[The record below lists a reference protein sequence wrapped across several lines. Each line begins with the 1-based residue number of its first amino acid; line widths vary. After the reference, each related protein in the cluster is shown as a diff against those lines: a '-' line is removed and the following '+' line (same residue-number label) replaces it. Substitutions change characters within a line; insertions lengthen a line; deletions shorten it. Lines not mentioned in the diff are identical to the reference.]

1 MATVFDVN
9 SHELIGKVEEELKK
23 IEQIKSPEW
32 AKFVKTGIT
41 KVKPPEQDDFWYI
54 RAASILNQMYVQ
66 GRPLGVQRFR
76 VKYGGKRKNQSKPA
90 HFAKGSGKIIRNILQ
105 QLEAAGFIQKTTIN
119 NQKGR
124 VITKKGKSFLD
135 KIAAQLKRSA

>member
-1 MATVFDVN
+1 MAMVFDVN
-9 SHELIGKVEEELKK
+9 PHLLIGKLKDELKK
-23 IEQIKSPEW
+23 VEQVKPPEW
-32 AKFVKTGIT
+32 AKFVKTGVT

-54 RAASILNQMYVQ
+54 RAASILKQLYTQ
-66 GRPLGVQRFR
+66 GRPLGVQRLR
-76 VKYGGKRKNQSKPA
+76 VKYGGKKKNQSKPA

-105 QLEAAGFIQKTTIN
+105 QLESAGFVQKATIN

-135 KIAAQLKRSA
+135 KIAAQLRRSA

>member
-9 SHELIGKVEEELKK
+9 SHELIVKVKEELKK
-23 IEQIKSPEW
+23 VEQIKAPEW
-32 AKFVKTGIT
+32 TKFVKTGIT
-41 KVKPPEQDDFWYI
+41 KVKPPEQDDFWHI
-54 RAASILNQMYVQ
+54 RAASIIYQMYVQ

-105 QLEAAGFIQKTTIN
+105 QLESAGFIQKTTIN

-124 VITKKGKSFLD
+124 ILTKKGKSFID
-135 KIAAQLKRSA
+135 KIAAQIKRSA